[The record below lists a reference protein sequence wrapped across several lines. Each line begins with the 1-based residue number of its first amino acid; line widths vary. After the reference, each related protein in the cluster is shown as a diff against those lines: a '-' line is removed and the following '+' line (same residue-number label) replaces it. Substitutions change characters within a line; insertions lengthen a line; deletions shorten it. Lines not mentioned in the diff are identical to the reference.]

1 MYFSYKNTE
10 ERLYFKNERIKLML
24 VFPPPKKNH
33 YRDYDGHYR
42 MIMQHS
48 PGRFNILN

>member
-24 VFPPPKKNH
+24 VSPPQKKIII
-33 YRDYDGHYR
+33 G
-42 MIMQHS
+42 IMMVTTEW
-48 PGRFNILN
+48 